1 MLYWQ
6 KKKCILHYSQ
16 IIIII
21 IIIIDI
27 DICKGSSHN
36 SP

>member
-6 KKKCILHYSQ
+6 EKKCILHYSQ
-16 IIIII
+16 IIII

>member
-21 IIIIDI
+21 IIDI